1 MADAPQD
8 QIAPLLNP
16 EGWEL
21 LASLG
26 PYRED
31 EAFRL
36 NASLRKAGHSP
47 ELVSAVLT
55 QSRLRTK
62 AEAKFGEFARQMIF
76 TQAGLEQATRLTVAA
91 RHAQRF
97 AEAGVQHV
105 ADLGCGLGADAMAL
119 ASLDIT
125 VTAVEMDE
133 TTAACATMNLIPF
146 RNATVVHSDATTVAL
161 DGIDGVWLDPARR
174 TTSTSGT
181 KRIWDPED
189 FSPPLSFVESLAGA
203 GLAVGVKMGPGMP
216 HDSVPKNCEAQWV
229 SVGGDVTEVAL
240 WFNAV
245 RRPGIRRAALLLGPA
260 GAAELSSPEDF
271 DGGPA
276 APVGPVEGY
285 LYEPDGAV
293 IRAGLVADV
302 ALQLGG
308 HLVDEHIAYICAPE
322 LRDTPFARAYK
333 VLDVMPYNVKALKA
347 WVKDQGIG
355 VLDIKKRG
363 TSVTPEELRK
373 QLLPGGRVRVRKRPP
388 WSSPG
393 SARSGWPFRWSR
405 SRAPVLPGSG
415 GYWARMKSSAA
426 WTCSSLGRIPVYS
439 TNCSSAWM
447 VATSA
452 PVITVLPA
460 ARAALT
466 SGVSAGSATTSNT
479 TFAAS
484 TASRGKDRESAS
496 GPPAIPTG
504 VTLMIMSAPA
514 TDESTSARQAK
525 PYSPASAL
533 PASSLRAI
541 TVTSRNPA
549 SRSAAAVALAMP
561 PAPFSRT
568 E

>member
-1 MADAPQD
+1 MTDAPQD
-8 QIAPLLNP
+8 HIAPILTP

-36 NASLRKAGHSP
+36 TAALRKAGHSP

-97 AEAGVQHV
+97 AEAGIGHV
-105 ADLGCGLGADAMAL
+105 ADLGCGLGADTMAL
-119 ASLDIT
+119 ASLDLT

-133 TTAACATMNLIPF
+133 ATAACATMNLIPF
-146 RNATVVHSDATTVAL
+146 RNATVVHSDATSVSL
-161 DGIDGVWLDPARR
+161 EGIDGVWLDPARR

-189 FSPPLSFVESLAGA
+189 FSPPLSFVESLAGS
-203 GLAVGVKMGPGMP
+203 GRAVGVKMGPGMP
-216 HDSVPKNCEAQWV
+216 HDSVPADCEAQWV
-229 SVGGDVTEVAL
+229 SVAGDVTEVTL

-245 RRPGIRRAALLLGPA
+245 RRPGVRRAALLLGPQ
-260 GAAELSSPEDF
+260 GAAELTSGEDF
-271 DGGPA
+271 GAGPT

-308 HLVDEHIAYICAPE
+308 HLLDEHIAYICAPE
-322 LRDTPFARAYK
+322 LQDTPFAKAYK
-333 VLDVMPYNVKALKA
+333 VLDVMPFNVKALKS

-363 TSVTPEELRK
+363 TAVTPEELRK
-373 QLLPGGRVRVRKRPP
+373 QLLPGGK
-388 WSSPG
+388 
-393 SARSGWPFRWSR
+393 A
-405 SRAPVLPGSG
+405 
-415 GYWARMKSSAA
+415 
-426 WTCSSLGRIPVYS
+426 
-439 TNCSSAWM
+439 
-447 VATSA
+447 
-452 PVITVLPA
+452 
-460 ARAALT
+460 
-466 SGVSAGSATTSNT
+466 AGSKAKGKKSATLVLT
-479 TFAAS
+479 
-484 TASRGKDRESAS
+484 RIGEDRV
-496 GPPAIPTG
+496 AISVEP
-504 VTLMIMSAPA
+504 I
-514 TDESTSARQAK
+514 
-525 PYSPASAL
+525 
-533 PASSLRAI
+533 
-541 TVTSRNPA
+541 
-549 SRSAAAVALAMP
+549 
-561 PAPFSRT
+561 
-568 E
+568 

>member
-1 MADAPQD
+1 MTDAPQEH
-8 QIAPLLNP
+8 IAPILTP

-36 NASLRKAGHSP
+36 TAALRKAGHSP

-76 TQAGLEQATRLTVAA
+76 TKAGLQQATRLTVAA

-97 AEAGVQHV
+97 AEAGIGHV

-119 ASLDIT
+119 ASLDLV

-133 TTAACATMNLIPF
+133 ATAACATMNLIPF
-146 RNATVVHSDATTVAL
+146 RNATVVHSDATSVSL
-161 DGIDGVWLDPARR
+161 EGVDGVWLDPARR

-189 FSPPLSFVESLAGA
+189 FSPPLSFVESLAGS
-203 GLAVGVKMGPGMP
+203 GRAVGVKMGPGMP
-216 HDSVPKNCEAQWV
+216 HDSVPADCEAQWV

-245 RRPGIRRAALLLGPA
+245 RRPGVRRAALVLGA
-260 GAAELSSPEDF
+260 RGAAELTSGEDF
-271 DGGPA
+271 GNGPA

-308 HLVDEHIAYICAPE
+308 HLVDEHIAYVCAPE
-322 LRDTPFARAYK
+322 LRDTPFAKAYK
-333 VLDVMPYNVKALKA
+333 VLDVMPFNVKALKS
-347 WVKDQGIG
+347 WVKAEGIG

-363 TSVTPEELRK
+363 TAVTPEELRK
-373 QLLPGGRVRVRKRPP
+373 QLLPGGKP
-388 WSSPG
+388 
-393 SARSGWPFRWSR
+393 
-405 SRAPVLPGSG
+405 
-415 GYWARMKSSAA
+415 
-426 WTCSSLGRIPVYS
+426 
-439 TNCSSAWM
+439 
-447 VATSA
+447 
-452 PVITVLPA
+452 
-460 ARAALT
+460 
-466 SGVSAGSATTSNT
+466 AGSKAKGKKSATLVLT
-479 TFAAS
+479 
-484 TASRGKDRESAS
+484 RIGEDRV
-496 GPPAIPTG
+496 AISVEP
-504 VTLMIMSAPA
+504 V
-514 TDESTSARQAK
+514 
-525 PYSPASAL
+525 
-533 PASSLRAI
+533 
-541 TVTSRNPA
+541 
-549 SRSAAAVALAMP
+549 
-561 PAPFSRT
+561 
-568 E
+568 